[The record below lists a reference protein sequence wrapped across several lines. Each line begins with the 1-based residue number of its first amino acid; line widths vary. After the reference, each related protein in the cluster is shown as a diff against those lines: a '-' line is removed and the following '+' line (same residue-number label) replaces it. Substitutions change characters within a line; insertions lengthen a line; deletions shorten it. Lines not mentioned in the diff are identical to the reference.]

1 MSEKRKDIMANAGQA
16 PIASALSET
25 AILDAQRACEALAI
39 EYAEIVDAQDYERLR
54 EIFTEDAILIR
65 RSIAQEAVRG
75 LDNIIASFTSRP
87 RNRLT
92 YHIMSNIRVRV
103 ETPETASGTCRV
115 LLFTSDTSEPQTAEG
130 RKVAPR
136 QMMGTYHDR
145 YVRTKDGW
153 RFAERRG
160 DILYYT

>member
-1 MSEKRKDIMANAGQA
+1 MANAGQA
-16 PIASALSET
+16 PIASALSENE
-25 AILDAQRACEALAI
+25 LRNAQQACEALAI
-39 EYAEIVDAQDYERLR
+39 EYAEIVDAQEYERLR
-54 EIFTEDAILIR
+54 EIFAEDAALVR
-65 RSIAQEAVRG
+65 RAIAPETVCG
-75 LDNIIASFTSRP
+75 LENIIASFTSRP

-115 LLFTSDTSEPQTAEG
+115 LLFTSDTSEPQTPEG
-130 RKVAPR
+130 RKVASK
-136 QMMGTYHDR
+136 QLMGTYHDR

-160 DILYYT
+160 DISFHT

>member
-1 MSEKRKDIMANAGQA
+1 MANAGQA
-16 PIASALSET
+16 VVASTLSET
-25 AILDAQRACEALAI
+25 EIRSAQRACEALAI

-54 EIFTEDAILIR
+54 EIFAEDAILSR
-65 RSIAQEAVRG
+65 RSIAQETVRG

-103 ETPETASGTCRV
+103 ETPGIASGTCRV
-115 LLFTSDTSEPQTAEG
+115 LLFTSDTSEPQTPEG
-130 RKVAPR
+130 RKVSPK
-136 QMMGTYHDR
+136 QLMGTYHDR
-145 YVRTKDGW
+145 YIRTEDGW

-160 DILYYT
+160 GISFHT

>member
-1 MSEKRKDIMANAGQA
+1 MANAGQA
-16 PIASALSET
+16 PIASTLNET
-25 AILDAQRACEALAI
+25 DIRNAQQACEALCI
-39 EYAEIVDAQDYERLR
+39 EYADIVDAQEYERLR
-54 EIFTEDAILIR
+54 EIFAEDAALVR
-65 RSIAQEAVRG
+65 RATAQEMVRG
-75 LDNIIASFTSRP
+75 LENIIASFTSRP

-115 LLFTSDTSEPQTAEG
+115 LLFTSDTAEPQTPEG
-130 RKVAPR
+130 RKVAPK
-136 QMMGTYHDR
+136 QLMGTYHDR

-160 DILYYT
+160 DISFHT

>member
-1 MSEKRKDIMANAGQA
+1 MANAGQA
-16 PIASALSET
+16 AVANTLSET
-25 AILDAQRACEALAI
+25 EIQNAQRACEALAI

-65 RSIAQEAVRG
+65 RSLAPEAVRG
-75 LDNIIASFTSRP
+75 MDDIIASFTSRP

-103 ETPETASGTCRV
+103 ETPKTASGTCRV
-115 LLFTSDTSEPQTAEG
+115 LLYTSDSSEPQTTEG
-130 RKVAPR
+130 RKVSPK
-136 QMMGTYHDR
+136 QLMGTYHDR
-145 YVRTKDGW
+145 YVRTENGW

-160 DILYYT
+160 DISFHT